1 MPRKIYLKKVIKKPI
16 GEKIFLGFVYTFLIL
31 ASLLIIVPIL
41 NLVAFAFSSE
51 EANAFVTFLPQQP
64 TLDYFKYVLFEDPLF
79 WSSLGNSVM
88 ITLVITISSNVLMAM
103 AAYPLSKDDLPFK
116 KGVLTFF
123 VITMLFG
130 AGIVPTFFMLKF
142 LHLTGE
148 MSIWAIVILS
158 INNIFNMLLYKS
170 FFEGLPRET
179 IEAAQVDGV
188 SNIQLFFRIV
198 VPMALPVFASC
209 CFFTIVGTWNSYSSA
224 LMFIGQSNDTQ
235 WPLAY
240 YIYNLLNTDTSTSTG
255 FINTNNLI
263 NISSAAIIISV
274 IPILLIYPFVIKY
287 IKSGITLGS
296 EK

>member
-1 MPRKIYLKKVIKKPI
+1 MIRKTHLKKMIKKPM
-16 GEKIFLGFVYTFLIL
+16 GDKVFHGFVYSFLVL
-31 ASLLIIVPIL
+31 FALLIIIPIL
-41 NLVAFAFSSE
+41 NLIAFAFSNE
-51 EANAFVTFLPQQP
+51 TKNAFVSFVPQGFTFE
-64 TLDYFKYVLFEDPLF
+64 YFGYVMFEDPTF
-79 WSSLGNSVM
+79 WTSLGNSVL
-88 ITLVITISSNVLMAM
+88 ITLIVTITSNVFMAL

-116 KGVLTFF
+116 RVVLTFF

-130 AGIVPTFFMLKF
+130 AGIVPTLYMLQTLGVKG
-142 LHLTGE
+142 T
-148 MSIWAIVILS
+148 IWSVILLS

-170 FFEGLPRET
+170 FFEGLPKET

-188 SNIQLFFRIV
+188 TNIQLFFRIV
-198 VPMALPVFASC
+198 LPMSLPVFASC
-209 CFFTIVGTWNSYSSA
+209 CFFTIVGTWNSYSGA
-224 LMFIGQSNDTQ
+224 QMFIGQNAETQ

-240 YIYNLLNTDTSTSTG
+240 YISYLLSYEPKAG
-255 FINTNNLI
+255 GYINPNNLV